1 MKALLPLASIAV
13 IAALRHPVSAAP
25 GLPEYTAAEAPKHI
39 GEKATVAGKVG
50 CIDAGR
56 TYHVLS
62 LDGCTPTSPFWIIVN
77 DDASGPD
84 LNVHDLKGVTIAVTG
99 KIERPQTQPWMI
111 VKSTTQI
118 QTRSPINTDYISH
131 AHEKEAQG
139 DLDGAM
145 TKPPLASVDLRTH
158 RPRASN
164 MRIQTLLTMANRPLL
179 S

>member
-1 MKALLPLASIAV
+1 M
-13 IAALRHPVSAAP
+13 
-25 GLPEYTAAEAPKHI
+25 
-39 GEKATVAGKVG
+39 
-50 CIDAGR
+50 
-56 TYHVLS
+56 
-62 LDGCTPTSPFWIIVN
+62 N

-118 QTRSPINTDYISH
+118 QTRSPVNTDYISH

-164 MRIQTLLTMANRPLL
+164 MRIQTLLTMPNRPLL